1 MILKLLVLMTALV
14 GMVSASGAGHRPLNG
29 NGDGDAGEPM
39 QGHGYDHGEDDPDAG
54 WRGFGKVV
62 YGVTVVAVIVFV
74 IILVMMFLSLG
85 GVWEDDLADPPV

>member
-14 GMVSASGAGHRPLNG
+14 GMVSASGAGHRPLG
-29 NGDGDAGEPM
+29 GESDAD
-39 QGHGYDHGEDDPDAG
+39 GHGYGHGEDDPDAG

-62 YGVTVVAVIVFV
+62 SGLTIVAVIVFV
-74 IILVMMFLSLG
+74 VILVMMFLSLG